1 MLPMS
6 PRRSDASARPST
18 AAGAAPPPLGS
29 STMMSTIPL
38 VDTITPRPEPLQP
51 TPHPEQGARRR
62 TLTMVVMNVI
72 YAASAYPA
80 GAASDLRG
88 RQTILVGGFAA
99 LIIADLVLAT
109 ANEVWQVMAG
119 VAL

>member
-62 TLTMVVMNVI
+62 TLTNNPPH
-72 YAASAYPA
+72 AADTRHER
-80 GAASDLRG
+80 GLVCLASRAV
-88 RQTILVGGFAA
+88 RLVRE
-99 LIIADLVLAT
+99 LVLQHA
-109 ANEVWQVMAG
+109 
-119 VAL
+119 